1 MSIRGR
7 NPAVLLAATTV
18 LLLSAG
24 TVATHAQE
32 PVADPLVV
40 HLVPDTSRPGV
51 VTLSLYGAPGSLVT
65 FYERVGDRR
74 EEVGKTAAPTGLPAI
89 LVNAV
94 AWRCDRLVRGFEAV
108 TTAPD
113 GRIGSARYDVRT
125 PSCKTRFELAAPRR
139 VARGKVGRIRVVDR
153 WSNGDISMQLCLRPP
168 GRRFACDRL
177 RFARAVAVVTHRFR
191 PRARGLWRAELR
203 LRGHVTRRS
212 FAVGRRAVSAKPPLT
227 VLTTGDSTMQGLDSQ
242 LADELGDEA
251 NVRSDVHLGTGL
263 VKAGGPWEKLAAFQT
278 RVVKQDV
285 TVMSIGA
292 ADDVRLRA
300 FDGSVHEC
308 CDEAWIGEYAGRAR
322 QQMRTYLRGGKARVV
337 WLTLPIPRGE
347 RPFAAAAINAA
358 IIQAAAGLP
367 GVTVVRMD
375 VVFTPDGHREFMP
388 YRGHDVPIFRD
399 DGVHLTI
406 TGTAIAAKLV
416 AAAVR
421 GATIA
426 A

>member
-1 MSIRGR
+1 MRIRGR
-7 NPAVLLAATTV
+7 NPAALLATTIV
-18 LLLSAG
+18 LLSAG
-24 TVATHAQE
+24 AVATRAQE
-32 PVADPLVV
+32 PAEYPLVV
-40 HLVPDTSRPGV
+40 HLVPDTSKPGV
-51 VTLSLYGAPGSLVT
+51 ITLSLYGAPSSLVT
-65 FYERVGDRR
+65 FYERVGDRL
-74 EEVGKTAAPTGLPAI
+74 EEVGRMAGPTGLPAI

-94 AWRCDRLVRGFEAV
+94 AWRCDRLVRRFEAV

-113 GRIGSARYDVRT
+113 GRIGIARYDVRT
-125 PSCKTRFELAAPRR
+125 PSCKTRFELAVPRR

-168 GRRFACDRL
+168 GRMFACDRL
-177 RFARAVAVVTHRFR
+177 RFARAVTAGTHRFR
-191 PRARGLWRAELR
+191 PRASGRWRAELR

-212 FAVGRRAVSAKPPLT
+212 FAVGRRAVRTTPPLT

-263 VKAGGPWEKLAAFQT
+263 VKPGGPWETLAAFQT

-292 ADDVRLRA
+292 ADDFRLRA
-300 FDGSVHEC
+300 FDGSVHDC
-308 CDEAWIGEYAGRAR
+308 CDEAWAGEYAGRVR
-322 QQMRTYLRGGKARVV
+322 QQMKVYLRGGKARVV

-347 RPFAAAAINAA
+347 RPFVAAAINTA

-367 GVTVVRMD
+367 GVTVLRMD
-375 VVFTPDGHREFMP
+375 IVFTPDGHRELMP
-388 YRGHDVPIFRD
+388 YRGHDVPIFRE

-421 GATIA
+421 AR
-426 A
+426 